1 MSELTSKANSLKGI
15 RCSLPEVSE
24 PKMSPQ
30 ELVAFERDIA
40 TTFDDAKIRAPVHL
54 YSNNEEKMVE
64 VFKRISDKDWVLCTW
79 RSHYQCLLKGV
90 DPKLLKEEIM
100 KGKSI
105 ALNFKEQKVLSSAIV
120 TGVLPI
126 SVGLGKAIKMRG
138 SDEKV
143 FCFVGDMTSMTGSF
157 LECFNYC
164 KNHNLPVYWVIED
177 NNKSVCTDTRKTW
190 NTDLLEME
198 KNSDEHIIYYY
209 YSSMYPHAGAGK
221 RVQF

>member
-1 MSELTSKANSLKGI
+1 MKEI
-15 RCSLPEVSE
+15 RCSLPAVSK
-24 PKMSPQ
+24 PKMSAE
-30 ELVAFERDIA
+30 ELVAFETDIA
-40 TTFDDAKIRAPVHL
+40 SVFDDAKIRAPVHL
-54 YSNNEEKMVE
+54 YSGNEEQMIE

-90 DPKLLKEEIM
+90 EPKLLKEEIIN
-100 KGKSI
+100 GKSI
-105 ALNFKEQKVLSSAIV
+105 ALNFKKQKVLSSAIV

-198 KNSDEHIIYYY
+198 KNQDEHIIYYY
-209 YSSMYPHAGAGK
+209 YSSVYPHAGAGK